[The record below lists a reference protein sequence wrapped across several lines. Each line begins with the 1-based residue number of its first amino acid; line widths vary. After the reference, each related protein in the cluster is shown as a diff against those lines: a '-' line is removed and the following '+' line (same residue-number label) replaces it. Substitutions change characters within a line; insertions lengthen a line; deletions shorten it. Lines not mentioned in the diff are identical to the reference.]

1 MESPTQ
7 SIDWLTGGVL
17 IGYVAALFGVAI
29 YAHRKVHS
37 VEDFVV
43 AGRRLS
49 FPFSFATLLAT
60 WFGAGTMLTAA
71 DSVREGG
78 MERAALEPFGAG
90 LCLILA
96 GLFFAKPLW
105 GMGLLTLA
113 DFFGRK
119 FGRTTELTASI
130 VMVPAYFGWIAVQF
144 IALASLLQIIFGL
157 PLNLGIFLV
166 ALVGTGYTLLGGMWS
181 VTLTDAVQVTFLL
194 LGLLLL
200 GYETLSVLGDGHVI
214 AGFARLNAEVPA
226 SMLQP
231 VPTTAPAFVSWLGV
245 LAVASLG
252 NLPSQDLTQRMFSAK
267 SAEVAS
273 RACWTAG
280 VAYICFGLI
289 PVMIGLAARLILP
302 AEVTQAVVPAVARA
316 ALHPW
321 VAVVFTVT
329 LSSAVLSTI
338 DSAILSP
345 ASVLA
350 HNVLGP
356 MTKKDPLSLN
366 RWAVIGVAVA
376 SLVTAYLGESA
387 YGLLEDAYAIGL
399 VSLFVPFLMGML
411 HEPLSGRPAMVS
423 ITTGGFLW
431 FVHYAMNWERFLEP
445 LTWAWTFAP
454 PVALTATF
462 CGFVSYGL
470 MHLRD
475 LRTVTRATEVA

>member
-1 MESPTQ
+1 MENTTN

-17 IGYVAALFGVAI
+17 IGYLAALFGVAI
-29 YAHRKVHS
+29 YAHRRVHS

-71 DSVREGG
+71 DSVSQGG

-96 GLFFAKPLW
+96 GVFFAKPLW
-105 GMGLLTLA
+105 NMGLLTLA

-157 PLNLGIFLV
+157 PLNVGIFLV

-200 GYETLSVLGDGHVI
+200 GYETLAVLGDGNMF
-214 AGFARLNAEVPA
+214 AGFARLQTEIPA
-226 SMLQP
+226 PMRQP
-231 VPTTAPAFVSWLGV
+231 VPTEAPAFVHWLGI

-273 RACWTAG
+273 RACWVAG
-280 VAYICFGLI
+280 VAYISFGLI
-289 PVMIGLAARLILP
+289 PVMIGLASRLILP
-302 AEVTQAVVPAVARA
+302 PEVTQAVVPAVARA

-345 ASVLA
+345 SSVLA

-356 MTKKDPLSLN
+356 MTKKDPLTLN

-376 SLVTAYLGESA
+376 SLITAYLGESA

-411 HEPLSGRPAMVS
+411 HEPLSGRPAMIS
-423 ITTGGFLW
+423 IITGGVLW
-431 FVHYAMNWERFLEP
+431 FIHYGLGWERFLEP
-445 LTWAWTFAP
+445 FTLGWTFPP
-454 PVALTATF
+454 PVALTCTF
-462 CGFVSYGL
+462 SGLVAYGVA
-470 MHLRD
+470 HLAE
-475 LRTVTRATEVA
+475 LRNISRSTEVA